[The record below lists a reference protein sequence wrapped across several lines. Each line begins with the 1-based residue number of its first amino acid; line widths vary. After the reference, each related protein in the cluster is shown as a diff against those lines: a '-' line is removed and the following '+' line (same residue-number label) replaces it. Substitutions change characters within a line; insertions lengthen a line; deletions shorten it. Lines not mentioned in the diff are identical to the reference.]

1 MLIKLLEKAGIVI
14 VKIKPLIKKH
24 ELHYTFCTMI
34 EYACQIKF
42 KKNNVII
49 SVKVQ
54 LQNNINIGVK
64 SK

>member
-42 KKNNVII
+42 KKKQCDYIRKGPI
-49 SVKVQ
+49 TK
-54 LQNNINIGVK
+54 
-64 SK
+64 

>member
-42 KKNNVII
+42 KK
-49 SVKVQ
+49 KTM
-54 LQNNINIGVK
+54 
-64 SK
+64 

>member
-24 ELHYTFCTMI
+24 ELI

-42 KKNNVII
+42 
-49 SVKVQ
+49 
-54 LQNNINIGVK
+54 
-64 SK
+64 